1 MSAVRERA
9 MLGRGNPVRLARSLV
24 KAVVVLAV
32 VAGALGGAAAL
43 GSSLFPRPPRDA
55 AEFAALVEAGST
67 HALPAEGRT
76 RAERRY
82 VLRLLA
88 LCQRTAEARARLERD
103 RGALTR
109 PAYVRAWRSV
119 LASFDEGF
127 RALDAPERY
136 RADADRIA
144 SLDRALLD
152 LADRALEARKAGD
165 RAGFDDRLEAQ
176 ELLQARFDETMQR
189 LDAPACASG

>member
-1 MSAVRERA
+1 
-9 MLGRGNPVRLARSLV
+9 
-24 KAVVVLAV
+24 
-32 VAGALGGAAAL
+32 
-43 GSSLFPRPPRDA
+43 
-55 AEFAALVEAGST
+55 
-67 HALPAEGRT
+67 
-76 RAERRY
+76 
-82 VLRLLA
+82 
-88 LCQRTAEARARLERD
+88 
-103 RGALTR
+103 
-109 PAYVRAWRSV
+109 V

-136 RADADRIA
+136 RADAARIA

-152 LADRALEARKAGD
+152 LADRALEARKGGD